1 MLKKD
6 YGPGNAPEHYATLTE
21 EEREALTVW
30 IRERLEPTPRK
41 PRPANR
47 LNSYGLKHHM
57 ERETGVYV
65 TNGQFKGGMQAA
77 GYEAFDTD
85 DINWTYEVRI
95 KKSEGRKQ
103 ADERRCHRI

>member
-21 EEREALTVW
+21 EEREAMTVW

-47 LNSYGLKHHM
+47 LNSYGLKHCM

-95 KKSEGRKQ
+95 KKPEGRKQ
-103 ADERRCHRI
+103 TDERRCHRI